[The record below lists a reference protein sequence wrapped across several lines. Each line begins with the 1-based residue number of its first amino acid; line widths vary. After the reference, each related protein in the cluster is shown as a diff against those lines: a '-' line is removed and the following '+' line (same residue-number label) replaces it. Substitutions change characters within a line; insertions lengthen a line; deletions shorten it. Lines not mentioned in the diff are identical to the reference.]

1 MHDQERISPMNEA
14 EFRTYAAAEKYDAPE
29 VRTQPPGK
37 FFDTHAHE
45 RDLIVLI
52 TEGQFTVAYPDH
64 TDVFGP
70 GDMCYVAPGV
80 EHTDEAG
87 PDGASY
93 VLAWR

>member
-1 MHDQERISPMNEA
+1 MNET
-14 EFRTYAAAEKYDAPE
+14 EFRAYAATEGFDTPE
-29 VRTQPPGK
+29 NRTQPPGK

-52 TEGQFTVAYPDH
+52 TEGQFTVAYDDH

-70 GDMCYVAPGV
+70 GDMCQVAPGIV
-80 EHTDEAG
+80 HTDEAG
-87 PDGASY
+87 PNGVNY